1 MRFQKQT
8 SLRTIAVFS
17 MLTAV
22 QVVLSRFL
30 SIQTPVCKIGL
41 GFIPVMFAGAMYG
54 SFGGALVGGL
64 SDVLGAILFPSG
76 AYFPGYTLT
85 AILAGAIYGLIFRK
99 KHGIA
104 RILAAYA
111 VTTVLNTLF
120 LNTFF
125 IAFQNGYLLV
135 EAAERQFSNVWVL
148 FASVL
153 PSRLLQAAV
162 MFAVQSV
169 VTFLLLEQL
178 HLDARIRAQKSEQ

>member
-1 MRFQKQT
+1 M
-8 SLRTIAVFS
+8 A

-41 GFIPVMFAGAMYG
+41 GFIPVMFAGAVYG
-54 SFGGALVGGL
+54 MPGGALVGGL

-85 AILAGAIYGLIFRK
+85 AILAGAIYGLFFCK
-99 KHGIA
+99 KRGIT

-125 IAFQNGYLLV
+125 IAFQNGYLLA
-135 EAAERQFSNVWVL
+135 EASGRRFADVWKMFL
-148 FASVL
+148 LIL
-153 PSRLLQAAV
+153 PTRLTQAAV
-162 MFAVQSV
+162 MFAVQSA
-169 VTFLLLEQL
+169 VTYLLLERL
-178 HLDARIRAQKSEQ
+178 RLDARIRAH